1 MKLGDKNRNFN
12 FLMKYENY
20 RTELEF
26 LDLFIFF

>member
-12 FLMKYENY
+12 FLMNYENY